1 LQEIERQVFPDGVH
15 KEMSSAYH
23 FFVATHFLKYYILS
37 RRNDYKVPE
46 QFRDR
51 LGRMLAF
58 VEALR
63 KPDGEMPM
71 LGDSDSLKTRDRE
84 HRESALLEPALF
96 LLRSGEMPGK
106 AASAPGDLVPW
117 YLGRLLEEQSGR
129 IAIEDRRKAENEAR
143 LSQVF
148 PNAGYVLMRTGSGSK
163 CHYLLMD
170 AGPFGM
176 DSLGHHGHADALHLE
191 ISSQGESLVIDP
203 GGYGYVADP
212 WRQFF
217 RSTRAHNT
225 VEVDGRNQSDIFGI
239 FGVGRTARCKIST
252 YFTSDR
258 IDFVEAI
265 HDGYRML
272 SSPVIHRRS
281 VVFVKEPPSYWIIID
296 NLEGQGEHTL
306 DLLFHLTPE
315 ARLRRQEAGEILIQQ
330 SQAASTEIRSLM
342 VPPDTPSVITGQ
354 LKPEIQGWVSRTTGT
369 REEASALS
377 FKKRALLPQMF
388 ATLIRPHNSTDINFE
403 VRHLS
408 PSHQP
413 DRLQLAWE
421 LRWRDMCDK
430 VCMVYCEETSSGR
443 GRLNASIERCVGGQ
457 PMWHEYT
464 GCSSKGATP
473 TRL

>member
-1 LQEIERQVFPDGVH
+1 
-15 KEMSSAYH
+15 
-23 FFVATHFLKYYILS
+23 
-37 RRNDYKVPE
+37 
-46 QFRDR
+46 
-51 LGRMLAF
+51 MLAF

-84 HRESALLEPALF
+84 HRESALLEPALSLF
-96 LLRSGEMPGK
+96 RSGEMSGK
-106 AASAPGDLVPW
+106 AASARGDLVPW
-117 YLGRLLEEQSGR
+117 YLGRLLEEQSG
-129 IAIEDRRKAENEAR
+129 KAVVEAGPDAGNEAM
-143 LSQVF
+143 LSQMF
-148 PNAGYVLMRTGSGSK
+148 PNAGYVLMGTGTGSK

-191 ISSQGESLVIDP
+191 ICAQGESLVIDP

-265 HDGYRML
+265 HDGYRRL

-315 ARLRRQEAGEILIQQ
+315 AHLRPKETGEILIQQ

-342 VPPDTPSVITGQ
+342 SPPDKPSLITGQ
-354 LKPEIQGWVSRTTGT
+354 LNPQIQGWVSRTTGT
-369 REEASALS
+369 REEAPVVS

-388 ATLIRPHNSTDINFE
+388 ATLVRPNNSTDTHFE
-403 VRHLS
+403 VRNLS
-408 PSHQP
+408 PPHHQ
-413 DRLQLAWE
+413 DSLRFTWE

-430 VCMVYCEETSSGR
+430 VCMVYHEDTSSGR
-443 GRLNASIERCVGGQ
+443 GRLNASIDRCVGDQ